1 MGWDSSADNHAMAT
15 LRNVGFVVIPLLG
28 VFIGLG
34 WLFSEIVMYCVLS
47 LGLTILLKPLV
58 NVLNR
63 LHIFA
68 WQIPRALAI
77 IFSFLVV
84 AAIISIKIW
93 LFLPIVSTQLN
104 ILISLDYQG
113 LLHRITEPIYHIEQA
128 LINLNITN
136 TEPGFLSKL
145 MQDTLISFF
154 KDIKLTS
161 ILNYF
166 VGITGNLF
174 MTILSVSFIT
184 FLLLYEERVLYRS
197 FIACIPNRYFEM
209 FTSWI
214 FKVEKCFVAYLG
226 GLAIQ
231 IGIIFSLITTGLYI
245 AGVQYAPTI
254 ALFAV
259 LANLIPYVGPL
270 LGGTFAIIVGVS
282 ATDTILFSYINL
294 ILIIKIGIVFTM
306 VQLVDNLFV
315 QPLVFARSV
324 RAHPIEIFL
333 IIFVGATLAGVV
345 GMVVAIPAYT
355 ILKLSIAKGY
365 KDLSA
370 YRIFKI

>member
-1 MGWDSSADNHAMAT
+1 MAT
-15 LRNVGFVVIPLLG
+15 LRNVGFVVLPLLG
-28 VFIGLG
+28 VLIGLG
-34 WLFSEIVMYCVLS
+34 WLFSDIVIYCVLS
-47 LGLTILLKPLV
+47 LVLTTLLKPLV

-63 LHIFA
+63 LQIFA
-68 WQIPRALAI
+68 WQVPRALAI

-84 AAIISIKIW
+84 AAIIWIIVW
-93 LFLPIVSTQLN
+93 LFLPIVSTQVN
-104 ILISLDYQG
+104 ILFSLDYRG

-128 LINLNITN
+128 LINLHITN
-136 TEPGFLSKL
+136 KAPGFLSKL
-145 MQDTLISFF
+145 MQDTLITFF
-154 KDIKLTS
+154 KDIKVTS

-174 MTILSVSFIT
+174 MTILSVGFIT

-197 FIACIPNRYFEM
+197 FIAFVPNRYFEM
-209 FTSWI
+209 VTSWM
-214 FKVEKCFVAYLG
+214 FKVEKCFVSYLG

-231 IGIIFSLITTGLYI
+231 IGIIFSLVVTGLYI

-259 LANLIPYVGPL
+259 LANLIPYIGPL

-282 ATDTILFSYINL
+282 ATDTMLFSYVNL
-294 ILIIKIGIVFTM
+294 ILIIKIGIVFSI

-315 QPLVFARSV
+315 QPLVFSRSV

-345 GMVVAIPAYT
+345 GMVVAIPVYT
-355 ILKLSIAKGY
+355 ILKLSIVEGY
-365 KDLSA
+365 KNLSA
-370 YRIFKI
+370 YRIFKT